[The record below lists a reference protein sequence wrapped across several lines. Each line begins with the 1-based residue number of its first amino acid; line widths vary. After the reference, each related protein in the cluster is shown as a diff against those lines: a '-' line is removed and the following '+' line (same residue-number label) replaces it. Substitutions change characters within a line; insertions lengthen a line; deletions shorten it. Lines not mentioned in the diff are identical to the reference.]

1 MENEFLDS
9 DDESEDYSDMTS
21 DSFSVDSIYDQ
32 IMHPLDSDSEEY
44 SDEVDESYTMAI
56 NSANE
61 SSRLAQQAA
70 EMTEIGHDD
79 EMEKEEGI
87 GEVRHD

>member
-1 MENEFLDS
+1 MKQSSYDMIVACIQHGAAAMSNQLIEELNGVVNDS
-9 DDESEDYSDMTS
+9 NQLRT
-21 DSFSVDSIYDQ
+21 
-32 IMHPLDSDSEEY
+32 
-44 SDEVDESYTMAI
+44 
-56 NSANE
+56 
-61 SSRLAQQAA
+61 LAQQAA